1 MNHQAKL
8 IVFDWDGTLM
18 DSAAHI
24 IACLQ
29 TALTDLNL
37 PQKTDSEIKNIIG
50 LGLREALTVLCPEA
64 NDAELTELTTRY
76 REYFFRQEKE
86 PTELFLGARELIK
99 ELQSQDYFLAV
110 ATGKGR
116 RGLDKELNETGL
128 GEFFPVTRCAD
139 ESHSKPHPQM
149 LLEII
154 DWYGIEASDTIMIGD
169 TDYDLQMANNA
180 KTHAV
185 GVTYGVHEKQRLL
198 DCNPLACVNDI
209 DDLKR
214 WLLNIQ

>member
-37 PQKTDSEIKNIIG
+37 PHKTDSEIKNIIG
-50 LGLREALTVLCPEA
+50 LGLREALAVLCPEA
-64 NDAELTELTTRY
+64 NDVELTELTTRY
-76 REYFFRQEKE
+76 REYFFHQEKE
-86 PTELFLGARELIK
+86 PTELFTGARELIK

-116 RGLDKELNETGL
+116 RGLDKELSETGL

-154 DWYGIEASDTIMIGD
+154 DWYGVEASDTIMIGD

-180 KTHAV
+180 NTHAV

-198 DCNPLACVNDI
+198 DCNPLACVNNI
-209 DDLKR
+209 DDLKQ
-214 WLLNIQ
+214 WLLHK

>member
-24 IACLQ
+24 ISCLQ
-29 TALTDLNL
+29 TALADLELPPKTDL
-37 PQKTDSEIKNIIG
+37 EIKNIIG
-50 LGLREALTVLCPEA
+50 LGLREALAALCPEA
-64 NDAELTELTTRY
+64 NDTELTTLTTRY
-76 REYFFRQEKE
+76 REYFFHQEKE
-86 PTELFLGARELIK
+86 PTELFTGARELIK

-116 RGLDKELNETGL
+116 RGLDKELSETGL

-154 DWYGIEASDTIMIGD
+154 DWYGVEASDTIMIGD

-180 KTHAV
+180 NTHAV

-198 DCNPLACVNDI
+198 DCNPLACVNNI
-209 DDLKR
+209 DDLKQ
-214 WLLNIQ
+214 WLLHK